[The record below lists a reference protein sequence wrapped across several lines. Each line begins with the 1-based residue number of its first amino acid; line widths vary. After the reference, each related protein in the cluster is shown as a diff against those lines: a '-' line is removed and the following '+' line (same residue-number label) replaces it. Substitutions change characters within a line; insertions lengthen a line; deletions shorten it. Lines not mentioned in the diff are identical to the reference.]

1 MIWNRLVRG
10 WNLFFFAPQSPLPI
24 CIFRILY
31 SLCVLAT
38 LLLIHGEWL
47 DWYGV
52 HAWVTESTMQ
62 AIETGP
68 RLNLFAWMPQ
78 SDVWATGFFWVFLAV
93 TLLLLAGMWTRF
105 ASIAVFVCL
114 ASMQQRNLYILH
126 SGDTFLRVA
135 GFFLIFAP
143 AGAMLSV
150 DRWWAT
156 RKRSSRPP
164 VAPRAPWAQRMIQ
177 FELTLVYFCG
187 FLWKL
192 KGHAW
197 IDGTALYYVMH
208 LTEIRRF
215 PIPAAFQHPAILK
228 LGAWYTLALEC
239 ALGTLI
245 WVRPFRYPLL
255 ALGVLFHLT
264 LEYCFNIPMFE
275 WDILAAYVLF
285 VEPAIIQRQ
294 QSSTA
299 NLLTRQVQTPQ
310 ISPSIN

>member
-1 MIWNRLVRG
+1 MMWSKLLRG
-10 WNLFFFAPQSPLPI
+10 WNQFFFAPQSPLPI

-47 DWYGV
+47 DWYGP
-52 HAWVTESTMQ
+52 HAWVSEATMQ
-62 AIETGP
+62 TIETGP

-78 SDVWATGFFWVFLAV
+78 SNAWAIGFFWAFLAV
-93 TLLLLAGMWTRF
+93 TLLLLVGLWTRF
-105 ASIAVFVCL
+105 ASIAVFICL

-135 GFFLIFAP
+135 GFFLMFTP
-143 AGAMLSV
+143 AGAMLSI
-150 DRWWAT
+150 DRWRETARWRKT
-156 RKRSSRPP
+156 RNQLPMPS

-177 FELTLVYFCG
+177 FELALVYFCG

-197 IDGTALYYVMH
+197 IDGTALYYVTH
-208 LTEIRRF
+208 LTEIQRF
-215 PIPAAFQHPAILK
+215 PVPAWVQHPAILK
-228 LGAWYTLALEC
+228 LGAWYTLALEFS
-239 ALGTLI
+239 LGVLV
-245 WVRPFRYPLL
+245 WFRPFRYPLL

-285 VEPAIIQRQ
+285 IDPADLARFALR
-294 QSSTA
+294 STSRDLA
-299 NLLTRQVQTPQ
+299 T
-310 ISPSIN
+310 